1 MRTLAEKL
9 SDSLGSLYNENED
22 LTGLDELAYAAEGN
36 ASRMSELG
44 ADDVRTGMLTD
55 AVVQSAKKYCE
66 LFDKLAAKKAELY
79 GLLLIDDTDG
89 DYIEEKLRFCDQA
102 IPHLSELKL
111 WCGWNK
117 LRDQAISLGIGEV
130 IDAFEGRG
138 RVPVDIDS
146 LEPVVE
152 KSVLKALIEYTID
165 TDPLLCEFTG
175 ALFTDK
181 INRFKELC
189 EQLESLARTEIYAR
203 IASRLPDL
211 SREASQSSEVGI
223 LQRAIRSGG
232 RGVSIRKLFLQ
243 LPNLLP
249 RLCPCMLMS
258 PISAAQY
265 LDPKRKPFDIV
276 VFDEASQLPTCKAVG
291 VIARGES
298 AIIVG
303 DPKQMPPTSFFSQSS
318 NDDELAETDDLES
331 ILDDCLALNLP
342 ETHLT
347 WHYRS
352 MHESLIAFSNSRF
365 YENRLYTFPSVN
377 DRESMVKAVHV
388 DGTFDRGRTRTNR
401 AEAEA
406 VVAEL
411 KRRASDPI
419 LSRRSVGVVT
429 FNISQQNLIED
440 LLDDA
445 CAADGNFDEWVN
457 GDEPVFI
464 KNLENVQ
471 GDERDVILF
480 SVAFA
485 PDRDGNFYMNF
496 GPLNRDGGWRRLN
509 VAVSR
514 AKYEMVVFTSIRPEQ
529 IDTSRSSSEG
539 VAALRAFLE
548 YADGRPLPETAATA
562 RSAGHGGLA
571 ERIAKR
577 LSELGYK
584 TQCAVGHSAYRV
596 DVAVVDPDDPNRYI
610 LGVMLDG
617 KNYVS
622 AKTTRDREISQFSV
636 LRRLGW
642 NIYLVWT
649 PDWWENDERKLG
661 RIVEAI
667 GAAMSLKRVNS
678 DAERVNSDAAAVD
691 SNAPADIA
699 SGDTAGDSSGKN
711 TAFDVPDRS
720 INCGENG
727 GNMSCD
733 DFDNDSSRNR
743 VNVSTN
749 PAVENT
755 PLASGKFESEL
766 NGIQPIPTQ
775 SCPTIPYRQAN
786 LDVRINGID
795 ELMLEANIPVVRE
808 MIQSVIDAEA
818 PIYEQLLTRRI
829 LQSCGISRAGARIQ
843 NYLAGMYASMRLMTT
858 FDSGGKL
865 YWRQD
870 QSPTEYSCIRVG
882 GDERREIEQ
891 IPDCELENAIVEA
904 LTLEVGLPR
913 DDLIRVSSKLLGF
926 SRLGANLTGR
936 IGDAITRLAERGK
949 IEVDEHGG
957 CAVAD
962 EDMQ

>member
-22 LTGLDELAYAAEGN
+22 VSGLDELTYAVEGN

-55 AVVQSAKKYCE
+55 VVVQSAKKFCE

-117 LRDQAISLGIGEV
+117 LRDRAISLGIGEV

-152 KSVLKALIEYTID
+152 KSVLKALVEYTID

-175 ALFTDK
+175 ALFSDK

-388 DGTFDRGRTRTNR
+388 DGIFDRGRTRTNR

-411 KRRASDPI
+411 KRRASDPK
-419 LSRRSVGVVT
+419 LSQRSVGVVT

-445 CAADGNFDEWVN
+445 CAADDNFDEWVN
-457 GDEPVFI
+457 GDEPVFV

-485 PDRDGNFYMNF
+485 PDREGDFYMNF

-514 AKYEMVVFTSIRPEQ
+514 AKYEMVVFMSIRPEQ

-562 RSAGHGGLA
+562 RGAGHGGLA

-617 KNYVS
+617 ENYVS
-622 AKTTRDREISQFSV
+622 AKTTRDRELSQISV

-642 NIYLVWT
+642 TIHRVWT
-649 PDWWENDERKLG
+649 PDWWENDERELG

-691 SNAPADIA
+691 SNAPADIV
-699 SGDTAGDSSGKN
+699 SGDTAGDSSGEN

-720 INCGENG
+720 INCDENG

-743 VNVSTN
+743 VNISTN

-766 NGIQPIPTQ
+766 NGNQPIPTQ
-775 SCPTIPYRQAN
+775 SCPTIPYVQAN
-786 LDVRINGID
+786 LN
-795 ELMLEANIPVVRE
+795 A
-808 MIQSVIDAEA
+808 
-818 PIYEQLLTRRI
+818 QLN
-829 LQSCGISRAGARIQ
+829 S
-843 NYLAGMYASMRLMTT
+843 
-858 FDSGGKL
+858 
-865 YWRQD
+865 
-870 QSPTEYSCIRVG
+870 
-882 GDERREIEQ
+882 
-891 IPDCELENAIVEA
+891 
-904 LTLEVGLPR
+904 
-913 DDLIRVSSKLLGF
+913 
-926 SRLGANLTGR
+926 
-936 IGDAITRLAERGK
+936 
-949 IEVDEHGG
+949 
-957 CAVAD
+957 AD
-962 EDMQ
+962 